1 MSIRTERVAGEIQ
14 KALAGPLQRIAGE
27 TSAGFITVTEVR
39 LSPDLQIA
47 RIYLS
52 VFGGKATPGDV
63 LQYIEDEEAG
73 RLRHHIAKTVRLRYV
88 PQLKFFMDDSLDHA
102 LRINALLDSVRVPD
116 EVADEAT
123 KPEGLDEATLKRS
136 EDKDD
141 DAP

>member
-27 TSAGFITVTEVR
+27 TQAGFITVTEVR

-47 RIYLS
+47 RVYLS

-73 RLRHHIAKTVRLRYV
+73 RLRHHIAKSVRLRYV
-88 PQLKFFMDDSLDHA
+88 PQLKFFIDDSLDHA
-102 LRINALLDSVRVPD
+102 LRINALLDSVRTTD
-116 EVADEAT
+116 EPT
-123 KPEGLDEATLKRS
+123 KE
-136 EDKDD
+136 D
-141 DAP
+141 DAAAPNVS